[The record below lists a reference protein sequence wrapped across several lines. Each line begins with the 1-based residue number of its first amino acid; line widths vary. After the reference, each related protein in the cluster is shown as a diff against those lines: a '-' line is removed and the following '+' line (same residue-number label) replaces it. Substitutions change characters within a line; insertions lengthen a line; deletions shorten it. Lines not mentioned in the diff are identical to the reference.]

1 MLYFY
6 FVIVADAISSHITL
20 SIINRIHNKNK
31 ILFPKNIIIIMEIT
45 LGHTPDA
52 DDAFM
57 FYGIASGKVKSPNI
71 RVKHVIEDIETL
83 NILAL
88 KHELDVTAVSAH
100 AYAYLKDY
108 VILRS
113 GGSFGLEYG
122 PIVISKKKLSHSELR
137 KCTIAIPGKMT
148 SANLLLNFALGKFK
162 EKETSFQTIP
172 DEVLTDKVD
181 AGLVIHEAQIAYD
194 NSKLYNVLDLGEW
207 WTSQTN
213 GLPVPLGINV
223 ASTKSMTLEQIR
235 QFDKTFRN
243 SILYSLKNLDAA
255 VDFAMRYS
263 RGQSRDVMTRFIK
276 MYVNSMTID
285 MGVKGKK
292 SIKKMFAI
300 AKERGILAVDR
311 LHFA

>member
-1 MLYFY
+1 
-6 FVIVADAISSHITL
+6 
-20 SIINRIHNKNK
+20 
-31 ILFPKNIIIIMEIT
+31 MEIT

-71 RVKHVIEDIETL
+71 RIKHVIEDIETL
-83 NILAL
+83 NKRAL

-276 MYVNSMTID
+276 MYVNNMTID

-311 LHFA
+311 PHFA